1 MKNYKHS
8 SPDGGRC
15 SHDSRGNKGGSAGCN
30 AGRKILNEFFLDSI
44 FSCLWCRS
52 SGICTHL
59 HPGPT
64 WWGWGNVIGTRTTES
79 LHGQSKLSVA
89 TSSQRCWRH
98 TVFVLSSKSVV
109 WEFRNNIFYNV
120 DLLIPEGC
128 EQAGSDITHALR
140 ATTAIQRVPL
150 FMALWYFMAN
160 GSLAN
165 VFSVQR
171 SWPHPVRHRSETLNQ
186 QWDRCDLCKTGTMQ
200 MVYVALVMV
209 RYFTGVVSGLAVSKC
224 VQTWHRSH
232 DVTREG
238 NKSMTI
244 IPWRSCCF
252 NGHGG

>member
-1 MKNYKHS
+1 MLTPY
-8 SPDGGRC
+8 GVCFVVEIC
-15 SHDSRGNKGGSAGCN
+15 SLRISN
-30 AGRKILNEFFLDSI
+30 I
-44 FSCLWCRS
+44 
-52 SGICTHL
+52 
-59 HPGPT
+59 
-64 WWGWGNVIGTRTTES
+64 
-79 LHGQSKLSVA
+79 
-89 TSSQRCWRH
+89 
-98 TVFVLSSKSVV
+98 
-109 WEFRNNIFYNV
+109 IFYNV

-128 EQAGSDITHALR
+128 EHAVLTLR
-140 ATTAIQRVPL
+140 MHCAPPPRQRVPL

-252 NGHGG
+252 NEHSGKYKLNYCLWVIDFLFLRLSLTMWSISKWCYITPLKRFFLKICYFQKRKVRCWVIRSNATVDRINKTYTHH